1 MKERTLKL
9 REYSIRGLFKHIGAG
24 NKLHVPLN
32 LYKKFSVQVE
42 CSRRNEV
49 ERTDPMNNKY
59 ATSTTEKEGYIPIFQ
74 RY

>member
-1 MKERTLKL
+1 M
-9 REYSIRGLFKHIGAG
+9 
-24 NKLHVPLN
+24 
-32 LYKKFSVQVE
+32 QVE

-59 ATSTTEKEGYIPIFQ
+59 ATSTTEKEGYITIFQ